1 MAGSQLP
8 AELIG
13 RIDDR
18 IDLSAEFLLSLADC
32 RHNVCKAYR
41 TDHQDVNVA
50 FPTFSSRAIEPN
62 TIATSIWPASGPRAI
77 ANTPP
82 APTVFAIR
90 FRSSLKTRALPV
102 GLVINLMPSYAS
114 RQNARPTKQMQL
126 LLDGSQPRTSCSSK
140 LTHIH
145 RLIRVAEQ
153 FGQHATPG
161 LPEQHRRQT
170 IQIAK
175 CTHSRYNCT

>member
-50 FPTFSSRAIEPN
+50 FPTFSSPRNRAEHDRHVN
-62 TIATSIWPASGPRAI
+62 LAGQWTQSHCQYPACAD
-77 ANTPP
+77 
-82 APTVFAIR
+82 R
-90 FRSSLKTRALPV
+90 FCDQVSQFVEDRALPV